1 MAVVGET
8 KVRFSRSYVY
18 LNPDTSASTPE
29 NQRIGTWRLTGVD
42 DGNDPDPGPGPAP
55 EGSLGFQTEVNEAG
69 GISVGQLVVV
79 DENGAFLA
87 KADSY
92 ANAVVA
98 GVAVTAGNNGDIITV
113 TRNETVDFYNVNG
126 LVDGGGNGGFLDVGA
141 NYYLSSTTAGNWTKT
156 PDTITGGA
164 VVIQVGTAVGP
175 NSMSIEIQQ
184 PLVI

>member
-1 MAVVGET
+1 MSVIGET
-8 KVRFSRSYVY
+8 KVRFNRSYVY

-29 NQRIGTWRLTGVD
+29 NQRIGTWRLTGTES
-42 DGNDPDPGPGPAP
+42 GTDPGPGPGPSP
-55 EGSLGFQTEVNEAG
+55 EGSLGFQTTVNEAG

-79 DENGAFLA
+79 DEDGASLA

-98 GVAVTAGNNGDIITV
+98 GVAVTAGNDGDIITV
-113 TRNETVDFYNVNG
+113 TRNETVDFYNVNS
-126 LVDGGGNGGFLDVGA
+126 LVDGGGVGGFLDPGT
-141 NYYLSSTTAGNWTKT
+141 NYYLSSITAGNWTKT
-156 PDTITGGA
+156 PDTTTGGA

-175 NSMSIEIQQ
+175 NSMSVEIQQ